1 MVRCEVVMS
10 LQLQR
15 VGRFRYCIG
24 QPIESECRVLT
35 AAAKGDR
42 LSYIGQLIESEC
54 RVLTAAASQQ

>member
-1 MVRCEVVMS
+1 MS

-54 RVLTAAASQQ
+54 RVLTAAASQR